1 MAEPY
6 KTIDEADLAYFRS
19 VAAEER
25 VIPGERVGEDYC
37 HDELAGIRKRPE
49 VLIKA
54 ASAEEVSA
62 ILKYANEH
70 RIPVTPRGQGTGLV
84 GGAVP
89 LYGGI
94 LLDLS
99 GMNRILELD
108 EVNMTLTLEPGVLL
122 MEVAKFAE
130 DHGFLYPP
138 DPGEKTATIGGN
150 ISTNAG
156 GMRAVKYGVTRDYVR
171 GLQVVLPNGEITEF
185 GGKVVKNSSGYSL
198 KDLIV
203 GSEGTL
209 GVVTKATLRLLPLP
223 KFKISLLVPFPDLS
237 SAIRAVAPVIRSSSV
252 PTAVEFMEREV
263 ILAAEQFLARKF
275 PDNSS
280 DAYLLLTF
288 DGASREEIELAYT
301 SAAHICLEAGAIDV
315 FISNT
320 QERNESI
327 WAARGAFLEAIKAS
341 TSEMDECDVVVPR
354 RHVAEFVLFSKEL
367 QEKYAIRIRSFGH
380 AGDGNLHIYVLR
392 DDLAEQEW
400 KEKLETVFRELYG
413 KARTLGGKVSGEH
426 GIGYAKKPYLA
437 DSLDRNALALMAG
450 IKKVFDP
457 NNILNPSK
465 VAMP

>member
-70 RIPVTPRGQGTGLV
+70 HIPVTPRGQGTGLV

-89 LYGGI
+89 LCGGI

-171 GLQVVLPNGEITEF
+171 GLQVVLPNGEIL
-185 GGKVVKNSSGYSL
+185 N
-198 KDLIV
+198 
-203 GSEGTL
+203 
-209 GVVTKATLRLLPLP
+209 
-223 KFKISLLVPFPDLS
+223 
-237 SAIRAVAPVIRSSSV
+237 
-252 PTAVEFMEREV
+252 
-263 ILAAEQFLARKF
+263 
-275 PDNSS
+275 
-280 DAYLLLTF
+280 
-288 DGASREEIELAYT
+288 
-301 SAAHICLEAGAIDV
+301 
-315 FISNT
+315 
-320 QERNESI
+320 
-327 WAARGAFLEAIKAS
+327 
-341 TSEMDECDVVVPR
+341 
-354 RHVAEFVLFSKEL
+354 
-367 QEKYAIRIRSFGH
+367 
-380 AGDGNLHIYVLR
+380 
-392 DDLAEQEW
+392 
-400 KEKLETVFRELYG
+400 
-413 KARTLGGKVSGEH
+413 LGGKS
-426 GIGYAKKPYLA
+426 
-437 DSLDRNALALMAG
+437 
-450 IKKVFDP
+450 
-457 NNILNPSK
+457 
-465 VAMP
+465 